1 MAFTDRQHYMAG
13 RILLSSIRIIL
24 SFVPIIFFLAACGPK
39 PKLADRTT
47 PFALKAEAKNQGA
60 VLYWRIDRPGAPIRG
75 YDIYLADSQDAP
87 GHLYNST
94 PYPGDTDGDAS
105 RESIELAGLINGKTY
120 YAYITT
126 VHGDGSLS
134 APSSRIEFRPLDK
147 GRISISSNYLIDD
160 SGYDFADRKSMIA
173 RHDGNDFYIYANGS
187 KMGISSPSRM
197 HSSLHRTRIKIEG
210 RPDTQ
215 YALTQPLSN
224 GTSYILELANG
235 GQAKLTVIDIR
246 DGNSSI
252 LATFDYIYYPPGI
265 IP

>member
-1 MAFTDRQHYMAG
+1 MALTDRQYYKAG
-13 RILLSSIRIIL
+13 LILLSFTRKIL
-24 SFVPIIFFLAACGPK
+24 AYALIIFLLAACGPK
-39 PKLADRTT
+39 PKLADKTI

-60 VLYWRIDRPGAPIRG
+60 LLYWRIDRPGAPIRG
-75 YDIYLADSQDAP
+75 YDIYLADSQDGP
-87 GHLYNST
+87 GDLYNST

-105 RESIELAGLINGKTY
+105 RESIELTGLINGKTY
-120 YAYITT
+120 FVHITT
-126 VHGDGSLS
+126 VRGDGSLS

-147 GRISISSNYLIDD
+147 GRISISSNYLIDH
-160 SGYDFADRKSMIA
+160 SGYDFADRQSMIA

-215 YALTQPLSN
+215 YDLTQPLSN
-224 GTSYILELANG
+224 GTSYMLELANG
-235 GQAKLTVIDIR
+235 GRAKLTVIDIR